1 MTKKITTMAVLAAL
15 MLALTATV
23 AFAATKYGTSGN
35 DVLYGTPYAD
45 TLYGYGGS
53 DTLYGKAGADKVYGG
68 SGNDHLYGNRGND
81 SLYGGSGTDRIFG
94 GYGDDFVSS
103 VGYDSNADYVDCGP
117 GYDTANRMPGPGAG
131 DTFVNCEEFVY

>member
-1 MTKKITTMAVLAAL
+1 MRRITTIAVLAAL

-35 DVLYGTPYAD
+35 NVLYGTPYAD
-45 TLYGYGGS
+45 TLYGYGGH
-53 DTLYGKAGADKVYGG
+53 DTLYGYGG
-68 SGNDHLYGNRGND
+68 KDKEYGGRGNDHLYGGRGND
-81 SLYGGSGTDRIFG
+81 SLYGGSGTDRIYG

-103 VGYDSNADYVDCGP
+103 VGDDSNRDYVDCGP

>member
-1 MTKKITTMAVLAAL
+1 MRRITTIAALSML
-15 MLALTATV
+15 MLALTATL
-23 AFAATKYGTSGN
+23 ALGAQRLGTSGN

-45 TLYGYGGS
+45 TIYGKAGA

-68 SGNDHLYGNRGND
+68 AGNDGVYGNRGND
-81 SLYGGSGTDRIFG
+81 SLYGGKGTDRIYG

-103 VGYDSNADYVDCGP
+103 VGDDSDADYVDCGP
-117 GYDTANRMPGPGAG
+117 GYDTANRTPGPGAG

>member
-1 MTKKITTMAVLAAL
+1 MAVLSML

-23 AFAATKYGTSGN
+23 ALGAQRLGTSGN
-35 DVLYGTPYAD
+35 NVLYGTPYAD
-45 TLYGYGGS
+45 TIYGYAGN
-53 DTLYGKAGADKVYGG
+53 DALYGKAGDDKVYGG
-68 SGNDHLYGNRGND
+68 TGNDSLYGNRGND
-81 SLYGGSGTDRIFG
+81 SLYGGKGTDRIYG

-103 VGYDSNADYVDCGP
+103 VGDDSDADYVDCGP